1 MSEENL
7 NNQQSQTISDLVPPI
22 PKSRLEEE
30 GHGLLIVDLLRLPE
44 RLNYRRYRIDIIG
57 FVLAWVWVFLLL
69 ALGYWVARV
78 GS

>member
-57 FVLAWVWVFLLL
+57 FVLAWIWVFLLL